1 MATGQQPLAE
11 QQDAYQSLSLCIH
24 GFYFINYFALYN
36 RILNSKSKQV
46 KPMNDVEY
54 DELTDQVL
62 LAVEDAIEALDLDLD
77 YESHGGLLSISFA
90 DGSKVIINKQPP
102 LHQLWVATKFN
113 GHHFELKDGVWI
125 DNRTGAEF
133 WALLSDSFSK
143 QSGHTVLLA
152 VQS

>member
-1 MATGQQPLAE
+1 MHTE
-11 QQDAYQSLSLCIH
+11 SLSLCIH

-77 YESHGGLLSISFA
+77 YESHGGLLSI
-90 DGSKVIINKQPP
+90 Q
-102 LHQLWVATKFN
+102 
-113 GHHFELKDGVWI
+113 
-125 DNRTGAEF
+125 
-133 WALLSDSFSK
+133 FS
-143 QSGHTVLLA
+143 
-152 VQS
+152 